1 MSILIPIK
9 SISPLSLFANDE
21 NDGVRAL
28 SRKNKVLSPR
38 IAKIFEVKLRK
49 DFEIENTAE

>member
-9 SISPLSLFANDE
+9 INITAKPFANDE
-21 NDGVRAL
+21 TMQY
-28 SRKNKVLSPR
+28 VLEKELKPSPR

-49 DFEIENTAE
+49 DFER